1 MARQVAFLPM
11 ANHDHHGHDHGP
23 EEQRPPGIPADE
35 MDGRFVAS
43 LRPDVVGV
51 EIDGEAVMVDGAT
64 GAVRHLDPI
73 GSIVWQCLDGA
84 SSIEDISKDL
94 AAGFKAD
101 PTVVTND
108 VLELVRTL
116 GRQGLLEGVEPDRPP
131 QMQEPTGFPAGTE
144 LPPFRLD
151 MLDGGTFDLE
161 AARGRKLM
169 LVNWSPR
176 CGFCDRI
183 APDLI
188 ELGPH
193 LEKQG
198 VELVLLSLGS
208 SEDNHEKLSSLGVQ
222 SALALKGEMDPEVD
236 PFRGLGTPSAYLV
249 DEDGRTASE
258 LAVGA
263 FKVPELLRDTTG
275 VAAPEPEV
283 AEPEP
288 QAEQP
293 PATEDDR
300 AQPKFLVEPK
310 ST

>member
-1 MARQVAFLPM
+1 MDRD
-11 ANHDHHGHDHGP
+11 HDHHGHDHAGD
-23 EEQRPPGIPADE
+23 EKRPPGITADQI
-35 MDGRFVAS
+35 DGRFVAS
-43 LRPDVVGV
+43 PRSDVVGV
-51 EIDGEAVMVDGAT
+51 EIEGEVVLVDGAT
-64 GAVRHLDPI
+64 GLVRHLDPI
-73 GSIVWQCLDGA
+73 GSIVWQCLDGVSA
-84 SSIEDISKDL
+84 NDDISKDL

-101 PTVVTND
+101 PAVVTND

-131 QMQEPTGFPAGTE
+131 QMQETTGFPTGTE
-144 LPPFRLD
+144 LPGFRLD
-151 MLDGGTFDLE
+151 RLEGATFDLE

-193 LEKQG
+193 LEREG
-198 VELVLLSLGS
+198 IDLVLLSIGS
-208 SEDNHEKLSSLGVQ
+208 REDNQEKLTSLGIE
-222 SALALKGEMDPEVD
+222 SPLALKEGMDPEVD
-236 PFRGLGTPSAYLV
+236 PFRGLGTPSAYLL
-249 DEDGRTASE
+249 DEQGRTAAE

-263 FKVPELLRDTTG
+263 FKVPELLRETVG
-275 VAAPEPEV
+275 VAAPEPE
-283 AEPEP
+283 AQEAEREPEP
-288 QAEQP
+288 GA
-293 PATEDDR
+293 PAVEDDR